1 MSSGYLLDRLEQWA
15 QVKFMMFNK
24 SKCKTLHLGQG
35 NPHYQHKLGVK
46 ELTAALPKKTWGY
59 WWMGNWT

>member
-1 MSSGYLLDRLEQWA
+1 
-15 QVKFMMFNK
+15 MMFNK